1 MRNAAMWQ
9 PWISFDPDTN
19 FDTIVLYNEF
29 IADAT
34 FALSGGNPGE
44 MLAMSHRMRA
54 VRNTTHGGPRLLEV
68 QEVSRPV
75 RAPGEVLVEVNAAG
89 VSYPDVLQSRGEYQ
103 YRVPLPFT
111 IGSEFAGVV
120 VECDVDSGFSP
131 GDRVLGVAGS
141 GAFAD
146 YVVTPTDRVLPLP
159 DEVDFVTAAGMPI
172 NVLSA
177 EFALGERG
185 SLQTGETVLIHG
197 AAGGLGIALI
207 QQAKIIGADVI
218 AVVSTP
224 EKAELARRVGADEA
238 ISPYNFLEEVRRI
251 THGRGVDM
259 VLDPVGG
266 ERFTD
271 SLRALARQG
280 RLLVLGFTGGSIPT
294 VRVNRLLLTN
304 TTIVGVAWE
313 GLMPV
318 AGVSLP
324 QQWER
329 LAPHVARGAVYPVIS
344 EVVPF
349 QHAADAVAALDE
361 RRASGKLVLAVHP
374 DAGDSGTRIG

>member
-1 MRNAAMWQ
+1 MAQ
-9 PWISFDPDTN
+9 LP
-19 FDTIVLYNEF
+19 E
-29 IADAT
+29 
-34 FALSGGNPGE
+34 
-44 MLAMSHRMRA
+44 RMRA

-68 QEVSRPV
+68 QDTAIPER
-75 RAPGEVLVEVNAAG
+75 RPGEVLVEVHAAG

-103 YRVPLPFT
+103 LRLPLPFT

-120 VECDVDSGFSP
+120 VDADADAEVSA

-159 DEVDFVTAAGMPI
+159 DDVSFTTAAAMPI

-177 EFALGERG
+177 EFALNERG
-185 SLQTGETVLIHG
+185 RLERGETVLIHG
-197 AAGGLGIALI
+197 AAGGLGAALT
-207 QQAKIIGADVI
+207 QQAKLKGATVI

-224 EKAELARRVGADEA
+224 EKAELARRVGADETT
-238 ISPYNFLEEVRRI
+238 SPYNFLDEVRRI
-251 THGRGVDM
+251 TDGRGVDM

-271 SLRALARQG
+271 SLRALARRG

-318 AGVSLP
+318 SGVSLP
-324 QQWER
+324 EQWER
-329 LAPHVARGAVYPVIS
+329 LLPHVARGKVTPLISAVLPLDD
-344 EVVPF
+344 
-349 QHAADAVAALDE
+349 AAEAVAALDE
-361 RRASGKLVLAVHP
+361 RRATGKIVLALR
-374 DAGDSGTRIG
+374 S